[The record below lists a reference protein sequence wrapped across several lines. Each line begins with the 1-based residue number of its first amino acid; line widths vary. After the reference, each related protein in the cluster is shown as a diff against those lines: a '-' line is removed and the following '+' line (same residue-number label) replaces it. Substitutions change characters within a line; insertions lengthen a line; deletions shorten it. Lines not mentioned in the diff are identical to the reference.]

1 MGLFDKLFGG
11 VSDKDI
17 VAVGSGTL
25 VEPAKIKDDMFAQE
39 MMGQT
44 VGFELTGDVVDV
56 VSPANGTLEVVFP
69 TGHAFALRTADNRG
83 LLVHIGIDTVK
94 MEGKGFTIL
103 KKQGDKVKAGEP
115 VVKVDLNAIKAAGY
129 ESTTMLV
136 VTEGEKIAYNGFGP
150 VEVGKK
156 IGK

>member
-11 VSDKDI
+11 NNDNDI
-17 VAVGSGTL
+17 VAVANGEMI
-25 VEPAKIKDDMFAQE
+25 EPAKIKDDMFAQE

-44 VGFELTGDVVDV
+44 VGFELTDGEI

-69 TGHAFALRTADNRG
+69 TGHAFALRTKDGRG

-94 MEGKGFTIL
+94 MNGEGFTIL
-103 KKQGDKVKAGEP
+103 KKQGDTVKAGET
-115 VVKVDLNAIKAAGY
+115 VIKADLNAIKAAGF

-136 VTEGEKIAYNGFGP
+136 TTEGDKINYVDFGP
-150 VEVGKK
+150 VEKGKK
-156 IGK
+156 INK